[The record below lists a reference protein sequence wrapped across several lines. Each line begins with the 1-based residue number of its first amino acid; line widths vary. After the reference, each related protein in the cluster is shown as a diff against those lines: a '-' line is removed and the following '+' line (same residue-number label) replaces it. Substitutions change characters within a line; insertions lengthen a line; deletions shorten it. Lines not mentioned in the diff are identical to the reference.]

1 MNIRLYIFLLLCIS
15 YTSYG
20 QEIPL
25 QSIKGRILEKSI
37 KTPVGAAT
45 VVLNDENHQPV
56 IADSNGYFQFINIPV
71 GRKAIIITRIGFKP
85 VNLNNLL
92 LESGKELVLNIEME
106 EDLAYAKEIII
117 KSSRNKSRPIND
129 LA

>member
-1 MNIRLYIFLLLCIS
+1 MKIRLYIVLLCCIS
-15 YTSYG
+15 YYSHG

-45 VVLNDENHQPV
+45 VVLNDANHQSV
-56 IADSNGYFQFINIPV
+56 IADSNGYFQFVNIPV
-71 GRKAIIITRIGFKP
+71 GRKSIIITRIGFKP

-106 EDLAYAKEIII
+106 EDLTYAKEIII
-117 KSSRNKSRPIND
+117 KYNRNKSKPSNG
-129 LA
+129 